1 MSTMPVVSDQNIAPL
16 QPELSRQLRYNERL
30 LTWNPY
36 SKKNLALCYQFQ
48 TGGSSAPVRLI
59 PDACID
65 FLFRCDPGASAAV
78 VSGLQTAPREL
89 ILEPNAV
96 YFGFKP
102 FSPKGMRA
110 LRTDWQELVDQCI
123 SLGED
128 CPDAEWVVEKL
139 STSATFDERVSIVAE
154 FARRQLA
161 DPEYTPDFVEYSE
174 LQLCQARGN
183 IRMDSI
189 SDYTGYTGRYCRE
202 KFKEAHGISIK
213 NYSSIMRF
221 QNAVRMLARS
231 GGEEGR
237 LSDIVFDNGY
247 FDQSHL
253 NREFRRFSGVTPLR
267 YRREILQT
275 T

>member
-1 MSTMPVVSDQNIAPL
+1 MSTCQTNIDRDIVPL
-16 QPELSRQLRYNERL
+16 QPELSQQLHYSERL
-30 LTWNPY
+30 LKWNPY

-48 TGGSSAPVRLI
+48 TGRDGTPIRLI

-65 FLFRCDPGASAAV
+65 FLFKCDRENPVAV
-78 VSGLQTAPREL
+78 VSGVQTAPREL
-89 ILEPNAV
+89 VLAPDSV

-102 FSPKGMRA
+102 YSPKGMRPLGA
-110 LRTDWQELVDQCI
+110 AWHELTDAQI
-123 SLGED
+123 SLED
-128 CPDAEWVVEKL
+128 DLRDAGWIAERLAAQE
-139 STSATFDERVSIVAE
+139 TFDQRIAAIAD
-154 FARRQLA
+154 FARLELT
-161 DPEYTPDFVEYSE
+161 DDTYTPDFVELSE

-183 IRMDSI
+183 IRMEAI

-221 QNAVRMLARS
+221 QNAVRMLFRQDDEAS
-231 GGEEGR
+231 

-253 NREFRRFSGVTPLR
+253 NREFRRFCGDTPLHF
-267 YRREILQT
+267 RREVLCRS
-275 T
+275 

>member
-1 MSTMPVVSDQNIAPL
+1 M
-16 QPELSRQLRYNERL
+16 
-30 LTWNPY
+30 
-36 SKKNLALCYQFQ
+36 
-48 TGGSSAPVRLI
+48 G
-59 PDACID
+59 
-65 FLFRCDPGASAAV
+65 
-78 VSGLQTAPREL
+78 
-89 ILEPNAV
+89 
-96 YFGFKP
+96 
-102 FSPKGMRA
+102 
-110 LRTDWQELVDQCI
+110 
-123 SLGED
+123 
-128 CPDAEWVVEKL
+128 
-139 STSATFDERVSIVAE
+139 IVAE
-154 FARRQLA
+154 FARRQLT

-183 IRMDSI
+183 LRMESI

-231 GGEEGR
+231 GGEAGS

-267 YRREILQT
+267 YHREVFQT

>member
-96 YFGFKP
+96 YFGFK
-102 FSPKGMRA
+102 
-110 LRTDWQELVDQCI
+110 L
-123 SLGED
+123 SL
-128 CPDAEWVVEKL
+128 
-139 STSATFDERVSIVAE
+139 IH
-154 FARRQLA
+154 
-161 DPEYTPDFVEYSE
+161 
-174 LQLCQARGN
+174 
-183 IRMDSI
+183 I
-189 SDYTGYTGRYCRE
+189 
-202 KFKEAHGISIK
+202 
-213 NYSSIMRF
+213 
-221 QNAVRMLARS
+221 
-231 GGEEGR
+231 
-237 LSDIVFDNGY
+237 
-247 FDQSHL
+247 
-253 NREFRRFSGVTPLR
+253 
-267 YRREILQT
+267 
-275 T
+275 

>member
-1 MSTMPVVSDQNIAPL
+1 MSTTSVISDKYIAPL
-16 QPELSRQLRYNERL
+16 QPDLSRQLRYNERL

-48 TGGSSAPVRLI
+48 TGEDGAPVRLI

-65 FLFRCDPGASAAV
+65 FLFRCTPGSPAAV
-78 VSGLQTAPREL
+78 VNGLQTAPREL
-89 ILEPNAV
+89 VLEPNAV

-102 FSPKGMRA
+102 FSPKGMRP
-110 LRTDWQELVDQCI
+110 LRADWQELVDQSI
-123 SLGED
+123 SLWED
-128 CPDAEWVVEKL
+128 CPDAGWVTEML
-139 STSATFDERVSIVAE
+139 SASATFDERVGIVAE

-183 IRMDSI
+183 IRTDSI

-202 KFKEAHGISIK
+202 KFKESHGISIK

-221 QNAVRMLARS
+221 QNAVRMLAQS
-231 GGEEGR
+231 GGEVGS
-237 LSDIVFDNGY
+237 LSDIAFNNGY

-253 NREFRRFSGVTPLR
+253 NREFRRFSGATPLR
-267 YRREILQT
+267 YQREVLQLT
-275 T
+275 